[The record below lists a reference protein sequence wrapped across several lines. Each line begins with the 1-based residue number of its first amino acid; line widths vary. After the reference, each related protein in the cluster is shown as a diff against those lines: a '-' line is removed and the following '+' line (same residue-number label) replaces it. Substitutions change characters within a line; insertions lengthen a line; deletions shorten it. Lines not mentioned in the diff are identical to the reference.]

1 MDHST
6 IFILNTHTRAIQMK
20 FIRSY
25 FGEFILLLA
34 SIIWGTAFIF
44 QSVANEV
51 MQPYTF
57 VTTRSLIATIV
68 MGIFILVRAKVNP
81 NKQVLKLG
89 NPQGYR
95 LAIFAGF
102 ALSIAMILQQVGL
115 LGTTSG
121 KAGFLT
127 ALYIL
132 FVPLLGFLVRKTPTS
147 TVWLGLLGAI
157 IGFYFLSFNGETG
170 FTINGYDV
178 LILGCAFAYA
188 FQIFFIDQIQNRL
201 DSLMFS
207 FVQFGVATFITAIP
221 MLIIEGIDLSFLQSP
236 TAIYA
241 LLYVG
246 VVSSCIAYTFQ
257 IIGQKRAKSA
267 PIATLIMS
275 LEAVFAVLAGMLFL
289 QETITLTQTFGM
301 GLILSAIIL
310 VNLPWKKIQINL
322 EK

>member
-1 MDHST
+1 
-6 IFILNTHTRAIQMK
+6 MK
-20 FIRSY
+20 MMKSY

-44 QSVANEV
+44 QSIANGV

-68 MGIFILVRAKVNP
+68 MGIFILIRAKFNP
-81 NKQVLKLG
+81 NKQLFKLG
-89 NPQGYR
+89 KPQGYR
-95 LAIFAGF
+95 LAIFAGL

-132 FVPLLGFLVRKTPTS
+132 FVPLLGFFIKKKPTIS
-147 TVWLGLLGAI
+147 VWLGLLGAI

-170 FTINGYDV
+170 FSINVYDV

-188 FQIFFIDQIQNRL
+188 FQIFFIDQIQNQM

-207 FVQFGVATFITAIP
+207 FVQFAVATVITSVPMFIV
-221 MLIIEGIDLSFLQSP
+221 EGIDFSFLQSP

-257 IIGQKRAKSA
+257 IIGQKRVKSA
-267 PIATLIMS
+267 PVATLIMS
-275 LEAVFAVLAGMLFL
+275 LEAVFAVLAGLLFL
-289 QETITLTQTFGM
+289 QESITLTQTFGM
-301 GLILSAIIL
+301 SLILSSIIL
-310 VNLPWKKIQINL
+310 VNLPWKKIQASFQ
-322 EK
+322 K

>member
-1 MDHST
+1 
-6 IFILNTHTRAIQMK
+6 MK
-20 FIRSY
+20 IVKSY
-25 FGEFILLLA
+25 LGELILLAA
-34 SIIWGTAFIF
+34 SMIWGTAFIF
-44 QSVANEV
+44 QSVANDV

-57 VTTRSLIATIV
+57 VTTRSLIATFV
-68 MGIFILVRAKVNP
+68 MGLFILIRSKVNP
-81 NKQVLKLG
+81 NKHLSKLG
-89 NPQGYR
+89 KPQGYT
-95 LAIFAGF
+95 LAVLAGL

-132 FVPLLGFLVRKTPTS
+132 FVPLLGFIVNKKPTVI
-147 TVWLGLLGAI
+147 VWIGLLGAI
-157 IGFYFLSFNGETG
+157 LGFYFLSFSGETG
-170 FTINGYDV
+170 LSINLYDM

-207 FVQFGVATFITAIP
+207 FVQFAVATVITSIP
-221 MLIIEGIDLSFLQSP
+221 MLIVEGIDLSYLQSP

-257 IIGQKRAKSA
+257 IIGQKRVKSA
-267 PIATLIMS
+267 PVATLIMS
-275 LEAVFAVLAGMLFL
+275 LEAVFALIAGMIFL
-289 QETITLTQTFGM
+289 QETITLSQSLGM
-301 GLILSAIIL
+301 ALILASIVL
-310 VNLPWKKIQINL
+310 VTIPWKKIQGSL
-322 EK
+322 QK

>member
-1 MDHST
+1 MR
-6 IFILNTHTRAIQMK
+6 IFK
-20 FIRSY
+20 DY
-25 FGEFILLLA
+25 FGEFILLVA

-51 MQPYTF
+51 MQPFTF
-57 VTTRSLIATIV
+57 VTTRSLIATLV
-68 MGIFILVRAKVNP
+68 MGLFILVRGKLNP
-81 NKQVLKLG
+81 KKQIQRLGKSPGYVLAV
-89 NPQGYR
+89 
-95 LAIFAGF
+95 LAGL
-102 ALSIAMILQQVGL
+102 ALSVAMILQQVGL

-132 FVPLLGFLVRKTPTS
+132 FVPFLGFLVRKKPTLI
-147 TVWLGLLGAI
+147 VWIGLLGAI
-157 IGFYFLSFNGETG
+157 IGFYFLSFSGEAG
-170 FTINGYDV
+170 FNINFYDI

-207 FVQFGVATFITAIP
+207 FVQFAVATVMTSIP
-221 MLIIEGIDLSFLQSP
+221 MLIVEGIDLSFLQSP

-257 IIGQKRAKSA
+257 IIGQKRVKSA
-267 PIATLIMS
+267 PVATLIMS
-275 LEAVFAVLAGMLFL
+275 LEAVFALIAGMIFL
-289 QETITLTQTFGM
+289 QETITFSQSLGM
-301 GLILSAIIL
+301 ALILLSIVL
-310 VNLPWKKIQINL
+310 VTIPWKKIQVSL
-322 EK
+322 QK

>member
-1 MDHST
+1 MK
-6 IFILNTHTRAIQMK
+6 IFK
-20 FIRSY
+20 SY
-25 FGEFILLLA
+25 FGELILLAA

-44 QSVANEV
+44 QSVANDV

-57 VTTRSLIATIV
+57 VTTRSLIATFV
-68 MGIFILVRAKVNP
+68 MGLFILIRSKVNP
-81 NKQVLKLG
+81 NKHLSKLG
-89 NPQGYR
+89 KPQGYT
-95 LAIFAGF
+95 LAVLSGL

-132 FVPLLGFLVRKTPTS
+132 FVPLLGFLIKKKPTLI
-147 TVWLGLLGAI
+147 VWIGLLGAI
-157 IGFYFLSFNGETG
+157 FGFYFLSLSGETG
-170 FTINGYDV
+170 FYINLYDM

-207 FVQFGVATFITAIP
+207 FVQFAVATVITSIP
-221 MLIIEGIDLSFLQSP
+221 MLVVEGIDLSYLQSP

-257 IIGQKRAKSA
+257 IIGQKRVKSA
-267 PIATLIMS
+267 PVATLIMS
-275 LEAVFAVLAGMLFL
+275 LEAVFALIAGMIFL
-289 QETITLTQTFGM
+289 QETITPSQSLGM
-301 GLILSAIIL
+301 VLILGSIVL
-310 VNLPWKKIQINL
+310 VTIPWKKIQGSVQ
-322 EK
+322 K